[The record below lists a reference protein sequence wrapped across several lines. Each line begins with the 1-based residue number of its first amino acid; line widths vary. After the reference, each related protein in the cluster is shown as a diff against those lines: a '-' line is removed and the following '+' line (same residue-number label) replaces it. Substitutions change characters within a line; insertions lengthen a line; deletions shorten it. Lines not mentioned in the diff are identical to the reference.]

1 MIFEEDR
8 MRKII
13 IAGILILA
21 ARTIYKIGKEELYYS
36 PYDRR

>member
-8 MRKII
+8 MKKII

-21 ARTIYKIGKEELYYS
+21 ARTIYKIGKEELYCS

>member
-1 MIFEEDR
+1 MK
-8 MRKII
+8 KII

-36 PYDRR
+36 CLLYTSDAADEL